1 MARYAPGLPD
11 EPFWNRSRVASL
23 GILVLYVV
31 LRIGS
36 RPGELD
42 GLAIGGLAAAVIW
55 FPEFFADYTGRLLS
69 SAPAITKRTPAG
81 CRSGAS
87 APMGAR
93 RAREGTLTGCP
104 QRKKRRGPE
113 PSPL

>member
-81 CRSGAS
+81 CLLVIAWFVL
-87 APMGAR
+87 ALPLLWALVAR
-93 RAREGTLTGCP
+93 G
-104 QRKKRRGPE
+104 RGH
-113 PSPL
+113 

>member
-42 GLAIGGLAAAVIW
+42 GLAIGGLAAAV
-55 FPEFFADYTGRLLS
+55 
-69 SAPAITKRTPAG
+69 TKRTPAG
-81 CRSGAS
+81 CLLVIAWFVL
-87 APMGAR
+87 ALPLLWALVAR
-93 RAREGTLTGCP
+93 G
-104 QRKKRRGPE
+104 RGH
-113 PSPL
+113 